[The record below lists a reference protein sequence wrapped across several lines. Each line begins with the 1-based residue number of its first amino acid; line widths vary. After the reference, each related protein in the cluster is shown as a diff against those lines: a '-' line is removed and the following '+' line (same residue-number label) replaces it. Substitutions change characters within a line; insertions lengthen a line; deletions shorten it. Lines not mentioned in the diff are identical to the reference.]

1 MLDPILAALVEPR
14 RRLILETL
22 RSGEQTAG
30 ALAALFPDVSRPAVS
45 QHLRVL
51 EDAGLVQVR
60 KSGVRRLYSLDP
72 AGLDELHNFLD
83 GFWTDR
89 LAMLKQVVE
98 DDRRKPDEN

>member
-1 MLDPILAALVEPR
+1 MLDPILAALAEPR

-51 EDAGLVQVR
+51 EDAGLVLVR

-72 AGLDELHNFLD
+72 AGLDELRNFLD

-89 LAMLKQVVE
+89 LALLKQVVE
-98 DDRRKPDEN
+98 ADRRKPDEN